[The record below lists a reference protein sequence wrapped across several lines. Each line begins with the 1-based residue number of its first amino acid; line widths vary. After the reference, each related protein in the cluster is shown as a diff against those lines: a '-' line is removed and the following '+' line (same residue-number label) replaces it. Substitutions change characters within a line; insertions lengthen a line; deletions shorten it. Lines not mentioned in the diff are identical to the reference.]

1 MLRAAT
7 SLITRLAGPKALLGI
22 VAALVA
28 VMGLLAWQ
36 WRAAERDLASIEH
49 QANTLRAEL
58 GRAES
63 IITEQ
68 RAEIAAFDE
77 AVRAQ
82 REREREARE
91 RAAEAERRL
100 RDLEQSDEAVAAW
113 SNRAIPGGVRRWL
126 REPADGD

>member
-1 MLRAAT
+1 MLLAAT

-22 VAALVA
+22 VAALV
-28 VMGLLAWQ
+28 VLMGLLAWQ

-49 QANTLRAEL
+49 QINTLRADRE
-58 GRAES
+58 RAEL

-77 AVRAQ
+77 AIRAQ

-91 RAAEAERRL
+91 RAAEAEQRL
-100 RDLEQSDEAVAAW
+100 RDLEQSDAAVKDW
-113 SNRAIPGGVRRWL
+113 SDSAVPDGVRHWL
-126 REPADGD
+126 REPADSD

>member
-1 MLRAAT
+1 MWASVT
-7 SLITRLAGPKALLGI
+7 SFVTKLAGPKTLLGV

-28 VMGLLAWQ
+28 ITGLLAWQ
-36 WRAAERDLASIEH
+36 WRGAERDLASIEH
-49 QANTLRAEL
+49 QADTLRTDL

-68 RAEIAAFDE
+68 RAELAAFDE
-77 AVRAQ
+77 AIRAQ

-100 RDLEQSDEAVAAW
+100 RDLEQSDAAVKDW
-113 SNRAIPGGVRRWL
+113 SDSAVPDGVRRWL
-126 REPADGD
+126 HDDADGD